1 MLNRPGRYRRL
12 RQLSTMDPVADCHAI
27 YRATT
32 LYEFPFEARIGLL
45 LAFWRTFAIP
55 SIAQLLVT
63 TGETTERTARR
74 TDDTGILM
82 YELIDHGLDHPRGRT
97 ATRRLNQIHRRYSIS
112 NDDYRYVLG
121 TFIVT
126 GPRFVERHG
135 WRPLHDVERQAT
147 YHFYAE
153 LGRRMNIRDI
163 PTSLDAYT
171 TFFDDYEARHL
182 AHTPAA
188 EHLMTATRGLFGAML
203 PRPLAPAAPALLSAL
218 LDEPLR
224 RATAT
229 PPPSRSAR
237 TTLTT
242 ALAIRGFLLRH
253 TYTPRR
259 HSFLAG
265 GISAA
270 TYPDG
275 YNLATV
281 GPPCPAAASAP
292 AALHTRAVR
301 ADGQDHESLDH
312 SR

>member
-12 RQLSTMDPVADCHAI
+12 RQLSTLDPVADCHAI

-32 LYEFPFEARIGLL
+32 LYEFPFEAKIGLL

-82 YELIDHGLDHPRGRT
+82 YELIDHGLD
-97 ATRRLNQIHRRYSIS
+97 QIHRRYPIS
-112 NDDYRYVLG
+112 NDDHRYVLG

-126 GPRFVERHG
+126 ATRFIDRAG
-135 WRPLHDVERQAT
+135 WRPLSDLERQAT

-153 LGRRMNIRDI
+153 LGRRMNIHDI
-163 PTSLDAYT
+163 PPDLDAYT
-171 TFFDDYEARHL
+171 TFFDGYEARHL

-188 EHLMTATRGLFGAML
+188 ERLMDATRGLLGTML
-203 PRPLAPAAPALLSAL
+203 PRPLAPAGPPLLAAL

-224 RATAT
+224 RATAP
-229 PPPSRSAR
+229 PPPSRTAR
-237 TTLTT
+237 ATLTT
-242 ALAIRGFLLRH
+242 ALTVRGFLLRH
-253 TYTPRR
+253 LYPPRR
-259 HSFLAG
+259 HSSLAA
-265 GISAA
+265 GINAT

-275 YNLATV
+275 YDLTTV
-281 GPPCPAAASAP
+281 GPPTPAEHPTDTPGATP
-292 AALHTRAVR
+292 PRT
-301 ADGQDHESLDH
+301 
-312 SR
+312 SRQG